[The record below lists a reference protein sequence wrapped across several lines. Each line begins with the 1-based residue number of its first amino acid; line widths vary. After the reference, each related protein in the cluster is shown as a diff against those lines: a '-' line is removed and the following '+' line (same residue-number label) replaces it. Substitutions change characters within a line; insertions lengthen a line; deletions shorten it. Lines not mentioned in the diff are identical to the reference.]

1 MQHENETGE
10 NHVHMPLPTA
20 WPFVLALGVTL
31 VVTGMVTNVAISL
44 LGLLLTLAAAVGWF
58 RNVLPVEAHELVEAH
73 EVPLEIAST
82 RTSILIS
89 ARPPSRPRLAKTAA
103 VATRARAAGCRR

>member
-44 LGLLLTLAAAVGWF
+44 LGLWAGPWMRSCCGSRSPAAAWI
-58 RNVLPVEAHELVEAH
+58 R
-73 EVPLEIAST
+73 
-82 RTSILIS
+82 
-89 ARPPSRPRLAKTAA
+89 RL
-103 VATRARAAGCRR
+103 R